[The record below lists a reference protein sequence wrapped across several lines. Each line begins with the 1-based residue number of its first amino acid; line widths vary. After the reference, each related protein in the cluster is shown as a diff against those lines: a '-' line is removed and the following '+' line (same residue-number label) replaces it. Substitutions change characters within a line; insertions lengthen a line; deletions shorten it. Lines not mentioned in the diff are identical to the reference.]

1 MLRYLA
7 KRALTYVVM
16 IFLTTSAGYLLAV
29 STLQPALLEQERI
42 PRPTPEQVVNSFRL
56 KGLDPTLSPWERYV
70 DWLTG
75 ILARWDWG
83 RSPNGAYINAEFG
96 DRVWISTRLFLA
108 AIILTLIIGV
118 ALGVY
123 TAARQYKASDRVIT
137 SYSYLMYIVP
147 APIAYFLVQL
157 GAISINET
165 VGERIFFVTG
175 ISTPG
180 LAGDGWVRFLDML
193 AHYAVPTFAITI
205 VGWGAY
211 QIAQRQYLLDNVN
224 ADFVRTARAKGLT
237 RNQAI
242 SRHAL
247 RVSFIPVAQSIAFTV
262 PAIFAGG
269 FFAEKIFAWHGIGSW
284 SIDSIALQDVN
295 AATATLAYGS
305 LIFAVGAILADFATT
320 LVDPRVRVQ

>member
-1 MLRYLA
+1 MLKYLL
-7 KRALTYVVM
+7 KRSGIYAVM

-29 STLQPALLEQERI
+29 TTLQPALLEQERI
-42 PRPTPEQVVNSFRL
+42 PKPTPEQVANSFRL
-56 KGLDPTLSPWERYV
+56 LGLDPNKNAWERYV
-70 DWLTG
+70 DWLGAIVT
-75 ILARWDWG
+75 RWDWG
-83 RSPNGAYINAEFG
+83 RSPNGAFINAEFA

-108 AIILTLIIGV
+108 SIILTLIIGV

-123 TAARQYKASDRVIT
+123 SAARQYKFPDRVIT
-137 SYSYLMYIVP
+137 SYSYLVYIVP

-157 GAISINET
+157 GAININET
-165 VGERIFFVTG
+165 VGDRIFFVTG

-180 LAGDGWVRFLDML
+180 LEGGWAQFVDLL

-205 VGWGAY
+205 VGWGTY

-242 SRHAL
+242 TRHAL
-247 RVSFIPVAQSIAFTV
+247 RVSFIPVAQSIAFTI

-269 FFAEKIFAWHGIGSW
+269 FFAEKIFAWHGVGSW

-305 LIFAVGAILADFATT
+305 VIFAIGAILADFATT

>member
-1 MLRYLA
+1 
-7 KRALTYVVM
+7 LT
-16 IFLTTSAGYLLAV
+16 
-29 STLQPALLEQERI
+29 
-42 PRPTPEQVVNSFRL
+42 
-56 KGLDPTLSPWERYV
+56 
-70 DWLTG
+70 
-75 ILARWDWG
+75 RWDWG
-83 RSPNGAYINAEFG
+83 RSPNGAFINAEFG

-108 AIILTLIIGV
+108 SIILTLVIGV
-118 ALGVY
+118 ALGVF
-123 TAARQYKASDRVIT
+123 TAARQYKASDRAIT

-157 GAISINET
+157 GAININES
-165 VGERIFFVTG
+165 VGERVFFVTG

-180 LAGDGWVRFLDML
+180 LDGDGWAQFVDML

-247 RVSFIPVAQSIAFTV
+247 RVSFIPVAQSIAFTI

-269 FFAEKIFAWHGIGSW
+269 FFAEKIFAWHGVGSW

-305 LIFAVGAILADFATT
+305 VIFAVGAILADFATT